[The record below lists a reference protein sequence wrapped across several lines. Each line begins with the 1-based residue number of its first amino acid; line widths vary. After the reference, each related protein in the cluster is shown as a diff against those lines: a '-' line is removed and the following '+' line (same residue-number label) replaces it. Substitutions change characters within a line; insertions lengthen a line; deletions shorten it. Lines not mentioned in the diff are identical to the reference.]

1 MANYISHLCNS
12 KMPADKLKVLITM
25 LSALRPRW
33 RDFALLVIGYV
44 ALDWASYIHPLH
56 GLNIT
61 PWNPAPA
68 LGVVFLSRFGK
79 RAVIPTITAIVLAEI
94 WIRGL
99 QVSFPITLAIAV
111 MLTFG
116 YWGIS
121 ACLRRYI
128 PEAPMFTDQK
138 SLFIWAG
145 VVAGGTLVNS
155 GIFVLS
161 LSLAGYVPREGIG
174 QAVFHYWVGDS
185 AGVLGAMPL
194 LWMLM
199 DERRRSQLWQLTRRL
214 EFLVYVAIT
223 AISIWIAFGLGAAA
237 AFKYFYAL
245 FFPVAWA
252 ASRQGLAG
260 AVLAATMVQLGII
273 FAVHWQDV
281 AIVTVVEVQTLAA
294 GIALFGF
301 FIGVVVDEKQRVS
314 AELRQTL
321 RLAAA
326 GEMAGALAHELNQ
339 PLTALSAYG
348 SACEQLLKNGET
360 GVRLRDAVQ
369 SMVRESFRASEVLRR
384 LRDFFRTGTTRLETL
399 ALDKLL
405 AAVVTSFESRAK
417 RDSVKLSVGPVP
429 QVHVLGDHLQ
439 LEVVLRNLIAN
450 AFDAVSECPADE
462 RRIDVS
468 AASEGGSV
476 VCISVEDSGP
486 GFDEARLPR
495 LFEGFHSTKSSGL
508 GLGLVISRAIAEAHG
523 GSLWAEAASHGV
535 FRLSLPTEE
544 G

>member
-1 MANYISHLCNS
+1 MSCDS
-12 KMPADKLKVLITM
+12 KMLANKVNALTKM
-25 LSALRPRW
+25 LLELQPRW

-68 LGVVFLSRFGK
+68 LGVVFLSRYGK
-79 RAVIPTITAIVLAEI
+79 RAVVPTITAIVLAET
-94 WIRGL
+94 WVRGL
-99 QVSFPITLAIAV
+99 PVAFPITLAIAV

-121 ACLRRYI
+121 ACLQRYI
-128 PEAPMFTDQK
+128 QEGQMFIEQR
-138 SLFIWAG
+138 SLFIWAS
-145 VVAGGTLVNS
+145 VVTGGTLVNS

-161 LSLAGYVPREGIG
+161 LSVAGYVPKEGIG
-174 QAVFHYWVGDS
+174 EAVFHYWVGDC

-199 DERRRSQLWQLTRRL
+199 DEHRRSQLSQLVLRPR
-214 EFLVYVAIT
+214 FLAYLAIT
-223 AISIWIAFGLGAAA
+223 SISIWIAFGLGATA

-252 ASRQGLAG
+252 ASRQGFAG
-260 AVLAATMVQLGII
+260 AVVAATMVQLGII
-273 FAVHWQDV
+273 VAVHWQDV

-360 GVRLRDAVQ
+360 GARLRDAVQ
-369 SMVRESFRASEVLRR
+369 SMVQESFRASEVLRR
-384 LRDFFRTGTTRLETL
+384 LRDFFRTGATRLETL
-399 ALDKLL
+399 ALDELL
-405 AAVVTSFESRAK
+405 ALVVASFKPRAE
-417 RDSVKLSVGPVP
+417 RDAIKLSIGLVP
-429 QVHVLGDHLQ
+429 HVVVLGDRLQ

-450 AFDAVSECPADE
+450 AFDAVSGRPVGE
-462 RRIDVS
+462 RKVDVS
-468 AASEGGSV
+468 VANEGGSV

-486 GFDEARLPR
+486 GFDEARLSR

-523 GSLWAEAASHGV
+523 GSLWAEAAAHGI

-544 G
+544 R

>member
-1 MANYISHLCNS
+1 MSCDS
-12 KMPADKLKVLITM
+12 KMPANKVNALITM
-25 LSALRPRW
+25 LSELRPRW

-68 LGVVFLSRFGK
+68 LGVVFLIRYGK
-79 RAVIPTITAIVLAEI
+79 RAVVPTITAIVLAEI
-94 WIRGL
+94 WGRGL
-99 QVSFPITLAIAV
+99 PIAFPITLAIAV

-121 ACLRRYI
+121 ACLQRYI
-128 PEAPMFTDQK
+128 QEGQMFIDQR

-145 VVAGGTLVNS
+145 VVTGGTLVNS
-155 GIFVLS
+155 GIFVLP
-161 LSLAGYVPREGIG
+161 LSLAGYVPKEGIG
-174 QAVFHYWVGDS
+174 EAVFHYWVGDC

-199 DERRRSQLWQLTRRL
+199 DEHRRSQLSQLVLRPR
-214 EFLVYVAIT
+214 FLAYLAIT
-223 AISIWIAFGLGAAA
+223 AISIWIAFGLGATA

-252 ASRQGLAG
+252 ASRQGFAG
-260 AVLAATMVQLGII
+260 AVVAATLVQLGII
-273 FAVHWQDV
+273 VAVHWQDV

-360 GVRLRDAVQ
+360 GARLRDAVQ
-369 SMVRESFRASEVLRR
+369 SMVQESFRASEVLRR
-384 LRDFFRTGTTRLETL
+384 LRDFFRTGATRLETL
-399 ALDKLL
+399 ALDELL
-405 AAVVTSFESRAK
+405 AVVVASFEPRAQ
-417 RDSVKLSVGPVP
+417 RDSIKLSIGPVP
-429 QVHVLGDHLQ
+429 RVVVLGDRLQ

-450 AFDAVSECPADE
+450 AFDAVSERPVGE
-462 RRIDVS
+462 RKVGVS
-468 AASEGGSV
+468 VAKEGGSV

-486 GFDEARLPR
+486 GFDEARLSR
-495 LFEGFHSTKSSGL
+495 LFEGFQSTKSSGL
-508 GLGLVISRAIAEAHG
+508 GLGLVISRAIVEAHG
-523 GSLWAEAASHGV
+523 GSLWAEAAAHGI

-544 G
+544 R